1 MGNKETKSAPAL
13 SMDEAFME
21 MRMTSKRFEME
32 SRRAEKDKAKE
43 MAKAQKVCKSS
54 LSDNR

>member
-1 MGNKETKSAPAL
+1 MGNKETKNAPAL

-43 MAKAQKVCKSS
+43 MAKAQKV
-54 LSDNR
+54 